1 MVPTLV
7 SRRFFCTSHRRRSF
21 YSCKL
26 DGHLTSEAR
35 PTRSPSRACVRYER
49 NCYPAIQVRL
59 APLGI
64 TNGTKAC
71 KISKAVHLY
80 QRPLLSTMVA
90 IRVNR
95 NRNSPPR
102 AIVNR
107 RYDPTPAVAA
117 TEIGTCGHCGRFL
130 TSSGDQ
136 DDTSIFRTNV
146 VFTDG
151 SCLTNAQGQTYT
163 GWGIATGTNESQQY
177 AIPFDCSVGKRTSQR
192 AELLGAYE
200 GMIRGLR
207 DMIRDCPRYG
217 EQHTDWGN
225 RNELVIFCDSEY
237 VVKTMTQWLP
247 VWKVWKTHLSLDILW
262 FRITYFWEIRQ
273 MT

>member
-1 MVPTLV
+1 
-7 SRRFFCTSHRRRSF
+7 
-21 YSCKL
+21 
-26 DGHLTSEAR
+26 
-35 PTRSPSRACVRYER
+35 
-49 NCYPAIQVRL
+49 
-59 APLGI
+59 
-64 TNGTKAC
+64 
-71 KISKAVHLY
+71 
-80 QRPLLSTMVA
+80 MVA

-237 VVKTMTQWLP
+237 VVKTMMQWLP
-247 VWKVWKTHLSLDILW
+247 VWKANDMKNSSGKTPANLDIILN
-262 FRITYFWEIRQ
+262 FDERIDAYAREGYHVGFKHVPRHRNELADKLSKRAAEMDLKVMSGMSRHDASTTVNKSSPDLAVSQFTSSFLQ
-273 MT
+273 LPNLVD